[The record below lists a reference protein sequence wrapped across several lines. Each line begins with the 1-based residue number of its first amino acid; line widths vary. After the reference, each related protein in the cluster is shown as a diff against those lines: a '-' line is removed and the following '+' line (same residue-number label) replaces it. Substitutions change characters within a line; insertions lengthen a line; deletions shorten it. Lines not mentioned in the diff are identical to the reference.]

1 MIILSPLV
9 HNIFFWGMCY
19 PHILCKR
26 FVLLIH
32 GLILKLNINCS
43 IVTRNYIVDNFIG
56 HLQCGFIYK
65 NAFNKMLLKKLKS
78 KLIKYFYK
86 STLIMPL
93 YKNKC
98 KSLLRGKLGRLIPYV
113 LSLLYIRVYIYTSL
127 HPKYRQNNRQT
138 KLHDRQIPICWKIP
152 GSMK

>member
-1 MIILSPLV
+1 
-9 HNIFFWGMCY
+9 MCY

-26 FVLLIH
+26 FVLPIH
-32 GLILKLNINCS
+32 DLILKLNINCS

-86 STLIMPL
+86 STLIMHF
-93 YKNKC
+93 YKDKC
-98 KSLLRGKLGRLIPYV
+98 KLLLREILGRLIPYV
-113 LSLLYIRVYIYTSL
+113 LSLVYIWVYIYTSL
-127 HPKYRQNNRQT
+127 HAKYRQNNRQT
-138 KLHDRQIPICWKIP
+138 KLHNREIPIYGKIP